1 MKKCL
6 PVLIITALFAT
17 SCSDVFEKQLKI
29 YDKAFDD
36 LEDADDLPA
45 LVTEALDTGAEIAF
59 ITEKVTDEEREELKS
74 DYAGEYETMIDSVKA
89 ARDNYFSRVDELFKE
104 YIYNFIELR
113 TILYQM
119 AADRYCKA
127 ESLEELNS
135 IKEIIKRYS
144 ALSFVE
150 SQRACDPPASIR
162 KAYEETKELAENCFE
177 VAKKRILDKEKE

>member
-45 LVTEALDTGAEIAF
+45 LVTEALNTGAEIAVL
-59 ITEKVTDEEREELKS
+59 TEKVTDEEREELKS
-74 DYAGEYETMIDSVKA
+74 DYAGEYETMNDSVKA
-89 ARDNYFSRVDELFKE
+89 ARNNYFSRVDELFKE
-104 YIYNFIELR
+104 YTYNFVELR

-144 ALSFVE
+144 ALAFVDC
-150 SQRACDPPASIR
+150 QRACDPPANIR